1 MSSNIAARRIRANS
15 CCISSATDAHAPSL
29 VKQHRIPSLA
39 TIAAGGKRAV
49 AAALALIETAR
60 GTEELA
66 TLLDGAVVSARA
78 QVTGLTGPPG
88 VGKSTLTN
96 ALLREW
102 REGGESVAVI
112 AVDPSSRVSG
122 GALLGDRARIVSDP
136 KDSRVFIRSMAA
148 RDRLGGLSDETIA
161 AVALL
166 RALYDRVLVESVGI
180 GQSEADIVLVADTVV
195 LCIQPASGDSLQ
207 FMKAGVME
215 LPDVIAVTKAD
226 LGAPASRAKSE
237 AEGALTL
244 FSRGPAEWRPP
255 VVLVSAARGEG
266 LADLGEAIARHR
278 AYLRLDGRLDIR
290 RSRQREMW
298 VEESI
303 RARFGTAGL
312 AAAPLVKIDT
322 RPFAREREIAAELDR
337 RLRLAK

>member
-1 MSSNIAARRIRANS
+1 VTQER
-15 CCISSATDAHAPSL
+15 
-29 VKQHRIPSLA
+29 VPSLA
-39 TIAAGGKRAV
+39 SIRTGGKRAV
-49 AAALALIETAR
+49 AAALSLVETAR
-60 GTEELA
+60 GTRELA
-66 TLLDGAVVSARA
+66 ALLDDAVASARA
-78 QVTGLTGPPG
+78 HVTGLTGPPG

-96 ALLREW
+96 ALLRSW
-102 REGGESVAVI
+102 REAGESVAVI

-180 GQSEADIVLVADTVV
+180 GQSEADIVFVADTVV

-215 LPDVIAVTKAD
+215 LPEVIAVTKAD
-226 LGAPASRAKSE
+226 LGTAATRAKSE

-244 FSRGPAEWRPP
+244 FSRAPAEWRPP
-255 VVLVSAARGEG
+255 VVLVSAARGDG
-266 LADLGEAIARHR
+266 LADLGEAIGRHR
-278 AYLRLDGRLDIR
+278 AYLSAEGRLEAR
-290 RSRQREMW
+290 RARQREIW

-312 AAAPLVKIDT
+312 AEARGVAAAGG
-322 RPFAREREIAAELDR
+322 PFARERKIATELQG
-337 RLRLAK
+337 RLRISL